1 MCYSERASIKATI
14 IGFVS
19 SFLLY
24 KESINSGQKYKLFQK
39 LALFFAFVTVMQI
52 YDAIFWRS
60 LKDNN
65 GENNINFIFTK
76 IAMITN
82 HLQPIV
88 LAFLIGSLFPLND
101 LSKMMLYSYIIVVGI
116 YSIIAFNKISYTQ
129 VSKISTPS
137 LHWQWNTLDL
147 ENSIINPTFVY
158 ALFLATICVICLQ
171 LPNPISYIMIFI
183 NLSTFFFS
191 KFNYKNTEIGRMW
204 CHIAVYSPL
213 FLLLL
218 QKFI

>member
-1 MCYSERASIKATI
+1 MCYSERASINAFV
-14 IGFVS
+14 IGMVS

-65 GENNINFIFTK
+65 GENKINFIFTK

-129 VSKISTPS
+129 VSKTSTPS

-158 ALFLATICVICLQ
+158 ALFLATVCVICLQ
-171 LPNPISYIMIFI
+171 LPNPISYIMILI

-191 KFNYKNTEIGRMW
+191 KFKYKNTEIGRMW
-204 CHIAVYSPL
+204 CHIAVYAPL

>member
-1 MCYSERASIKATI
+1 MCYSEQTSINAFV
-14 IGFVS
+14 IGMVS

-24 KESINSGQKYKLFQK
+24 NESINSGPKQKLFQK

-60 LKDNN
+60 LQDNN
-65 GENNINFIFTK
+65 GENKINFIFTK

-82 HLQPIV
+82 HLQPVI
-88 LAFLIGSLFPLND
+88 LAFLIGSVFQLND

-116 YSIIAFNKISYTQ
+116 YSIVAFNRISYTQ
-129 VSKISTPS
+129 VSKTSAPS
-137 LHWQWNTLDL
+137 LHWQWNTLNLD
-147 ENSIINPTFVY
+147 NSIINPTFVY
-158 ALFLATICVICLQ
+158 TLFLVTVSVICLQ

-183 NLSTFFFS
+183 NLFTFFFS
-191 KFNYKNTEIGRMW
+191 KFSYKNTEIGRMW
-204 CHIAVYSPL
+204 CHIAAYIPL
-213 FLLLL
+213 FLLLV